1 MPAQAL
7 VEGPLLYFLLPYQP
21 ADMVHT
27 NRLMI
32 SHPNLCLDE
41 TESVQTPLRVY
52 SNALEIERCPV
63 ENLVICRFSFFPWA
77 QLKVGKCAG
86 VQRSVGV

>member
-1 MPAQAL
+1 MI
-7 VEGPLLYFLLPYQP
+7 
-21 ADMVHT
+21 HT

-63 ENLVICRFSFFPWA
+63 ENLVIYRFSFFPWA

-86 VQRSVGV
+86 VGGEAEAGQARDDGQQTFLP